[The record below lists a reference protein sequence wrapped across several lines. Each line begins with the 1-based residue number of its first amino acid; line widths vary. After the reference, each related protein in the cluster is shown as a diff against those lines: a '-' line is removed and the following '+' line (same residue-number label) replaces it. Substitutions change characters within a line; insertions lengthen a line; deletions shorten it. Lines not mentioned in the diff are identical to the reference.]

1 MNCRIEVKDM
11 NYYYISVII
20 FAAFVIF
27 AAGTIV
33 SLSIEVFNTVI
44 TVKRQKNK
52 AFYQITLLAHYCIF
66 KIFKAY
72 SGRNKKEY

>member
-1 MNCRIEVKDM
+1 M

-33 SLSIEVFNTVI
+33 SLSIEAFNTVI
-44 TVKRQKNK
+44 TVKRQENK
-52 AFYQITLLAHYCIF
+52 AFYQITLLAHILKYKYIYCCYVF
-66 KIFKAY
+66 KQYVLYKCIIV
-72 SGRNKKEY
+72 